1 MNYKL
6 NTPDPLETMTKG
18 ECLKIFN
25 LLRGLSP
32 RQWRFLR
39 DYPRDCTRDGPAAAR
54 DTRGAFTQIF
64 LDAGMLSNA
73 HPPPQLTPQLTP
85 LGQIARGEIGR
96 AEHYVAGWLA
106 SIGELGGDVRAD

>member
-1 MNYKL
+1 MDDTL

-39 DYPRDCTRDGPAAAR
+39 DYPRDCTRDGPA
-54 DTRGAFTQIF
+54 FTQIF
-64 LDAGMLSNA
+64 LDAGMFF
-73 HPPPQLTPQLTP
+73 P
-85 LGQIARGEIGR
+85 LPKT
-96 AEHYVAGWLA
+96 
-106 SIGELGGDVRAD
+106 